1 MKEFKLKT
9 EGLLEFALLMV
20 HDSKAEKAFQ
30 LNDLALY
37 FFRDQPF
44 TTVPYRQM
52 QIEWILEATSPT
64 NEKAVSVKKAG

>member
-9 EGLLEFALLMV
+9 EGLLEFAMRLI
-20 HDSKAEKAFQ
+20 HDSKAETAFQ

-52 QIEWILEATSPT
+52 HIEWILEATSPT
-64 NEKAVSVKKAG
+64 NEKAFSVKKVG

>member
-1 MKEFKLKT
+1 MKKFKLKT
-9 EGLLEFALLMV
+9 EGLLEFALRLV
-20 HDSKAEKAFQ
+20 HDSKAETSFR

-52 QIEWILEATSPT
+52 QMEWILEATSPT
-64 NEKAVSVKKAG
+64 NEKAVSVKKVG